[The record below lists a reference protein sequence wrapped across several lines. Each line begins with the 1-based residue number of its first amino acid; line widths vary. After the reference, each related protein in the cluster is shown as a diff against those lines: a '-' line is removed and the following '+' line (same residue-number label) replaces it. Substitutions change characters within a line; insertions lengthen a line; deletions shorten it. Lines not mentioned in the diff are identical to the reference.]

1 MRPYALVFFYSRRLR
16 VHGGQ
21 ELFAGLGVAIAV
33 ALVFAVLAAAGSI
46 TNSAENVVRTVIG
59 PADLQ
64 LHARGPEGF
73 SEHLLTDV
81 ERLPHVQRAAPL
93 LEQSATIIGPGGNRA
108 IVTVAGAGARLA
120 LMDGLNRTLPAGVVS
135 VDSISLTSAAAS
147 ALGINTGQA
156 KPEVTVDLR
165 GQAHRL
171 RVSVVLGKE
180 SVGALSEAQAAVM
193 PMYSLQHLAGMS
205 GRVGRIL
212 VQSEPGE
219 QASVHAELERLAGGH
234 IAVAAANQEVSLLR
248 QALRSSNQAS
258 ALFAAL
264 AALLGFLF
272 AFNAILL
279 TMPERRA
286 VIADLRLDGTRRSAI
301 VQMVLFQALCLGLA
315 ASCVGLLLGYV
326 LARTVFQTS
335 PGYLA
340 QAFTLSNKTTIG
352 LIPILASLAGGVLA
366 TVLASLTPLQD
377 LRRGRP
383 VDSALVESRE
393 GDIPWRHRTARA
405 MFALAVGLL
414 LAATVLFTLLP
425 SMALLACALLAL
437 ATIMAVP
444 LILSAVLRL
453 AETLA
458 RRNGKAITLA
468 LAVESLRG
476 RSIRSLALTAT
487 GAVALFGSIALS
499 DSEHDLLRGL
509 HGFASAYATDGDIWV
524 VNPGYIPETTTFL
537 PEDHIAQIKQVPG
550 VTSVQTFQNE
560 FMNTP
565 GRRIVIVSRTS
576 GTGAGILQTQR
587 VSGNIQTA
595 LTRLGHGGW
604 IAISRQIAEEQHV
617 HVDQTIVLPTGSGTT
632 RFRIAALT
640 TNFGWPGG
648 AVLMNTN
655 DYRRLW
661 ATSAPSALAVS
672 FRPGTNTTSAQHAVQ
687 ASLGSNTGLEAITAS
702 TWSERFD
709 TLAGEGL
716 GQLGDIST
724 MLVIAA
730 ILAMAAAL
738 SSNIWQ
744 RRASLAELLLDGAP
758 RRRLPRILLTE
769 SVLMLN
775 AGCLTGMAMGIYGQF
790 VIDNYLKRVTGFP
803 VISIATAVRPI
814 EMFAIVILTVLA
826 LVSLPGWHASRVS
839 PSLGLSES

>member
-1 MRPYALVFFYSRRLR
+1 MRPYALVFFYGRRLR

-21 ELFAGLGVAIAV
+21 ELFAGLGVAVAV
-33 ALVFAVLAAAGSI
+33 ALVFAVLAATGSI
-46 TNSAENVVRTVIG
+46 TSSAEDVVRTVIG

-64 LHARGPEGF
+64 MHARGPEGF
-73 SEHLLTDV
+73 SERLLTEV

-93 LEQSATIIGPGGNRA
+93 LEQEATITGPGEHRA
-108 IVTVAGAGARLA
+108 IVTIAGAGARLA
-120 LMDGLNRTLPAGVVS
+120 VMDGLNRTLPAGVVS
-135 VDSISLTSAAAS
+135 VDTISLTSATAS
-147 ALGINTGQA
+147 ALGISSSQT

-165 GQAHRL
+165 GRAHRL
-171 RVSVVLGKE
+171 RVAAVLGKE
-180 SVGALSEAQAAVM
+180 ATGALSEAHAAVM
-193 PMYSLQHLAGMS
+193 PMYSLQRLAGLP

-219 QASVHAELERLAGGH
+219 QTSVRAELEKLAGGR
-234 IAVAAANQEVSLLR
+234 IAVAAANQEVTLLR
-248 QALRSSNQAS
+248 QALRPSNQAS

-279 TMPERRA
+279 TTPERRA
-286 VIADLRLDGTRRSAI
+286 VIADLRLDGTKRGAI

-315 ASCVGLLLGYV
+315 ASCAGLLLGYV

-340 QAFTLSNKTTIG
+340 QAFTLSTKTTIG
-352 LIPILASLAGGVLA
+352 LTPVLASLAGGIVA

-377 LRRGRP
+377 LRRRRP

-393 GDIPWRHRTARA
+393 GDIPWRRRTARA

-414 LAATVLFTLLP
+414 LAATALFALLP

-444 LILSAVLRL
+444 LVLSGVLRL
-453 AETLA
+453 AEMLA
-458 RRNGKAITLA
+458 RRNDKAITLA

-509 HGFASAYATDGDIWV
+509 HGFASAYSADGDIWV

-537 PEDHIAQIKQVPG
+537 PEDHIARIKQVPG
-550 VTSVQTFQNE
+550 VIGVQTFQNE
-560 FMNTP
+560 FMSTP
-565 GRRIVIVSRTS
+565 TRRIVIVSRTP
-576 GTGAGILQTQR
+576 GTGAAILQTQT
-587 VSGNIQTA
+587 VSGNIPSAQA
-595 LTRLGHGGW
+595 RLSRAGW
-604 IAISRQIAEEQHV
+604 VTVSRQIAEEQHV
-617 HVDQTIVLPTGSGTT
+617 RVGQPIVLPTDSGTA

-655 DYRRLW
+655 EYRRLW

-672 FRPGTNTTSAQHAVQ
+672 LRRGTNIINAQHTIQ
-687 ASLGSNTGLEAITAS
+687 SSLGPNTGLEAITAA

-738 SSNIWQ
+738 GSNIWQ
-744 RRASLAELLLDGAP
+744 RRASLAELLLDGSP

-769 SVLMLN
+769 SALMLG
-775 AGCLTGMAMGIYGQF
+775 AGCLTGAAMGIYGQF
-790 VIDNYLKRVTGFP
+790 VIDSYLKRVTGFP
-803 VISIATAVRPI
+803 VTSIATAVRPI
-814 EMFAIVILTVLA
+814 EMFAIVILAVLA
-826 LVSLPGWHASRVS
+826 LVSLPGWRASRVS
-839 PSLGLSES
+839 PALGLSES